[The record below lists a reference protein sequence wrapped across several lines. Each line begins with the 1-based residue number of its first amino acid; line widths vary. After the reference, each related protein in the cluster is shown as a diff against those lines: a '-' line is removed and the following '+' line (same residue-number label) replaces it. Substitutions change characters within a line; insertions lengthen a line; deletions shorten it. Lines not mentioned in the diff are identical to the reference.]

1 MLLPFL
7 NPMSG
12 DAPALIDD
20 HSQHWCSYNEL
31 SERGLAWSQRLSGEK
46 SLVLLAP
53 RNRIDDIACLLGALA
68 SGHAVALIDPAI
80 SKSRLAVLASEYA
93 PDFIIFP
100 QDGRLIVEGQANGKN
115 DIATDNALLLS
126 TSGST
131 GSPKF
136 ARLSLHS
143 LASNAHAIARSLSI
157 DSGDSASGHLQI
169 HYSYGLSVL
178 TSHLI
183 SGASVVLTETS
194 FTDGRF
200 WKSFRDRPI
209 AQLPG
214 VPFHYEMM
222 LKLGLQRLPLQNVK
236 VLTQAGGFLGL
247 EARKKLWQFMDER
260 GGRFHVMYG
269 QTEAAP
275 RMTTLAHEQF
285 PEAPLSVGV
294 ALDGG
299 AIEIHDERGAACNMG
314 VPGIVRYR
322 GPNVMLGYAAN
333 RSDLALG
340 DTQGGCLETGDLGW
354 LDAKGRLTLTG
365 RAKRFG
371 KIYGLRV
378 GLDEVERLL
387 SGIAKFVVLQ
397 RSENELDLVTE
408 TSVSEQVVAD
418 ARNLLKQQFNI
429 PVSVYRFHFV
439 KAIAYSAR
447 NKIDYAAVEKML

>member
-1 MLLPFL
+1 
-7 NPMSG
+7 
-12 DAPALIDD
+12 
-20 HSQHWCSYNEL
+20 
-31 SERGLAWSQRLSGEK
+31 
-46 SLVLLAP
+46 LV
-53 RNRIDDIACLLGALA
+53 
-68 SGHAVALIDPAI
+68 DPTI
-80 SKSRLAVLASEYA
+80 SNSRLAVILSEYT

-100 QDGRLIVEGQANGKN
+100 KDGRLVVEGQASNKG
-115 DIATDNALLLS
+115 DIAAENALLLS

-136 ARLSLHS
+136 ARLTLPN
-143 LASNAHAIARSLSI
+143 LIVNARAIARTLSI
-157 DSGDSASGHLQI
+157 SPSDSASGHLQV

-178 TSHLI
+178 TSHLVA
-183 SGASVVLTETS
+183 GASVVLTETS
-194 FTDGRF
+194 FTDSRF
-200 WKSFRDRPI
+200 WKSFRDRPVT
-209 AQLPG
+209 QLPG

-222 LKLGLQRLPLQNVK
+222 LKLGLERLPLQSVK
-236 VLTQAGGFLGL
+236 VLTQAGGFLDV
-247 EARKKLWQFMDER
+247 EARKTLWQFMNDH

-285 PEAPLSVGV
+285 PEAPQSVGV

-299 AIEIHDERGAACNMG
+299 AIEIHDEHGALCDIG

-340 DTQGGCLETGDLGW
+340 DTQNGILETGDLGW

-371 KIYGLRV
+371 KVYGLRV

-387 SGIAKFVVLQ
+387 SSISKFVVIQ
-397 RSENELDLVTE
+397 RSENELDLITE
-408 TSVSEQVVAD
+408 SPFSDEIITD
-418 ARNLLKQQFNI
+418 ARILLKQNFNI
-429 PVSVYRFHFV
+429 PGSVYRFHFNQ
-439 KAIAYSAR
+439 AIAYTER
-447 NKIDYAAVEKML
+447 NKIDYAVMEKIL